1 MERMKNML
9 RKSVYRMYNWDNYIV
24 VGRKR
29 KRGQESDRNDSWI
42 KGGLKSLFFIRFF

>member
-1 MERMKNML
+1 MCCANLCIECIIEIIIL
-9 RKSVYRMYNWDNYIV
+9 LL
-24 VGRKR
+24 GEKR